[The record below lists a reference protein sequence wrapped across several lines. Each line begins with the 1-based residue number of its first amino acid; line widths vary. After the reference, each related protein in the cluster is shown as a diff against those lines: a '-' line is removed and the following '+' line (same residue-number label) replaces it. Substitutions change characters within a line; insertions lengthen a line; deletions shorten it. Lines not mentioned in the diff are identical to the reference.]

1 VQVKEKIRDVL
12 IDYSGSNLNSS
23 AVRNKI
29 SMEIFLEISK
39 EVANHIYYQHEELTK
54 ELLTKQNRIIALERE
69 LSNQSK

>member
-1 VQVKEKIRDVL
+1 MQVKEKIRDVL

-29 SMEIFLEISK
+29 STEIFLKISK
-39 EVANHIYYQHEELTK
+39 EIGNYIHYQNEELTK
-54 ELLTKQNRIIALERE
+54 ELLTKQNRILALERE